1 MVVYFTGTGNSRYA
15 AELLADALEDECID
29 SAGYIK
35 NGIAADLVSGK
46 PWVFVAPIY
55 AWSFP
60 AVFGDFIR
68 SGSFHGETKAY
79 FVLTCGSDMGAAW
92 DKTEALCAEAGLT
105 HMGTYPC
112 VMPDNYIVMFS
123 APAPEK
129 SAKIISEAE
138 VGLGALA
145 EKIAAGEILERPS
158 NGFGGKIK
166 SGPVNSAFG
175 KYYISDKKFASGEK
189 CVSCGLCEKV
199 CPLGNI
205 EISEGKPKWKG
216 HCTHCMACISSCPKE
231 AIEYGK
237 ATRGKRRYLCQ
248 KYEKKQIG
256 G

>member
-15 AELLADALEDECID
+15 AELLADVLEDECVD

-46 PWVFVAPIY
+46 PWIFVAPIY

-60 AVFGDFIR
+60 KVFGDFIR
-68 SGSFHGETKAY
+68 SGCFSGERKAY

-92 DKTEALCAEAGLT
+92 NKAEALCAEVGLT

-123 APAPEK
+123 APTPEK
-129 SAKIISEAE
+129 SAKIISKAE
-138 VGLGALA
+138 VGLCELA
-145 EKIAAGEILERPS
+145 EKIKNGEELS
-158 NGFGGKIK
+158 KVSGGLFGKIK
-166 SGPVNSAFG
+166 SGAVNSAFG
-175 KYYISDKKFASGEK
+175 KYYISDKKFTSDEK
-189 CVSCGLCEKV
+189 CVSCGLCERV

-205 EISEGKPKWKG
+205 EMAEGKPKWKG
-216 HCTHCMACISSCPKE
+216 NCTHCMACISSCPKE

-237 ATRGKRRYLCQ
+237 GSRGKRRYLCP
-248 KYEKKQIG
+248 KYEKK
-256 G
+256 